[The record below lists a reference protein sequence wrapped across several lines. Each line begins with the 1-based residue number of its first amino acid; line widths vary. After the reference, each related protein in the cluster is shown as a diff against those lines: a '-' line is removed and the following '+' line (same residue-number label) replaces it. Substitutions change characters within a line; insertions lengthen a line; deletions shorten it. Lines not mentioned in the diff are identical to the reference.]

1 MMTSTLPLCSQ
12 APSPRT
18 LALATALIV
27 LGCLPTAVEGQQTLS
42 LDEAI
47 SLAVARSPTYAQT
60 EASLDNA
67 RGTRRAAIGAFLP
80 ALSLNSGVSVRPG
93 SVFDPTT
100 QSQVNATNRS
110 FTGGLS
116 VGMDLFAG
124 GRNRAELNRAGVE
137 IEAADATLEGQ
148 RFQLVLQTK
157 QLFFSALEQADLL
170 EVAEARVQRAEESLG
185 LVRRRVTAGAATAS
199 DFLRARLEFA
209 NAQQAALQSEA
220 QLRAARVS
228 LGRQVGFAGP
238 VEAAPP
244 SDLDPSPLPLT
255 EEEIYL
261 VAEFNSPE
269 VRVSELVTLADESS
283 LTAARAA
290 YLPTARIS
298 SGYNWS
304 NTDWGFGGGEGT
316 WGGLSL
322 SLSYPIFDGFNRG
335 SSVARAENQVRV
347 SRLEREDTRL
357 QAREQADAALFAIR
371 TAERAVEI
379 AEEAGRVAQEDLR
392 VVLERFQVGVATVFE
407 VVTSQVA
414 LDEADAGR
422 VTTRYDYLIAQA
434 ELESIL
440 GQEL

>member
-1 MMTSTLPLCSQ
+1 M
-12 APSPRT
+12 
-18 LALATALIV
+18 
-27 LGCLPTAVEGQQTLS
+27 
-42 LDEAI
+42 
-47 SLAVARSPTYAQT
+47 
-60 EASLDNA
+60 
-67 RGTRRAAIGAFLP
+67 
-80 ALSLNSGVSVRPG
+80 
-93 SVFDPTT
+93 
-100 QSQVNATNRS
+100 
-110 FTGGLS
+110 
-116 VGMDLFAG
+116 
-124 GRNRAELNRAGVE
+124 
-137 IEAADATLEGQ
+137 
-148 RFQLVLQTK
+148 
-157 QLFFSALEQADLL
+157 
-170 EVAEARVQRAEESLG
+170 
-185 LVRRRVTAGAATAS
+185 RRRVTAGAATAS

-422 VTTRYDYLIAQA
+422 
-434 ELESIL
+434 
-440 GQEL
+440 